1 MKPLIS
7 IIIPQYKTLE
17 ISRLCLRALKKFSTQ
32 NIEVIVVD
40 NNSNDQSLE
49 YLKQNAWIKLIENP
63 KAKIGGDGHKQA
75 LDIGV
80 EAAKGDW
87 IVLFH
92 SDTIV
97 LKDAWDKDLINLI
110 KEHPNAVGASSTI
123 REINPFASWQTKV
136 LRFFKDKK
144 FAYHHTTETTNS
156 KIMSYCFLLNKK
168 FLLGTHFKFEKA
180 EGDVADALYKQHIKN
195 QHEFIL
201 MGRGFLN
208 NILWHTSNVS
218 SILTGQITDNNLV
231 SKYKTKINRLYSN
244 KIIHDL
250 LTNTDLDN
258 VKK

>member
-110 KEHPNAVGASSTI
+110 
-123 REINPFASWQTKV
+123 
-136 LRFFKDKK
+136 
-144 FAYHHTTETTNS
+144 
-156 KIMSYCFLLNKK
+156 
-168 FLLGTHFKFEKA
+168 
-180 EGDVADALYKQHIKN
+180 
-195 QHEFIL
+195 
-201 MGRGFLN
+201 
-208 NILWHTSNVS
+208 
-218 SILTGQITDNNLV
+218 
-231 SKYKTKINRLYSN
+231 
-244 KIIHDL
+244 
-250 LTNTDLDN
+250 
-258 VKK
+258 